1 MAIYD
6 LPIYIEVLILMI
18 KVKLET
24 QNWKKFVSGKIF
36 FVILNIKVFF
46 AKFKPETKRA
56 NNALGRQGTYIKLS
70 LYFVSFILRFT
81 KYF

>member
-46 AKFKPETKRA
+46 CK
-56 NNALGRQGTYIKLS
+56 I
-70 LYFVSFILRFT
+70 
-81 KYF
+81 